1 MPFNFD
7 QSDNNIFFRCVEDS
21 SEAIMISDAKGVLT
35 YVNPAWTKAYGYSRE
50 EAIGKTPRLLHSGL
64 QPDDLY
70 RQMWSKILD
79 PQVGRWN
86 GELINRAKDGSLV
99 PVFLTITP
107 YRDTSGI
114 VAGFMGIATDLTLRK
129 QLESQVA
136 HQDRLASIGML
147 ASGVAHE
154 VGTPLG
160 VVRGR
165 AEFLMMKTEDSFLKK
180 NLAVITSEIDRIS
193 KIIRSLLRISRS
205 FTEIQMNSISPRIVI
220 DEVLSLLS
228 QKLRDDD
235 IAVII
240 EVDPNLLIRA
250 DSERLSQ
257 VLLNI
262 FMNAIHAIEESKL
275 KLHKQEN
282 FLRVGALARNDNKIE
297 ILVEDSGCGIS
308 PENLRKL
315 FKPFFTTKDV
325 GQGTGL
331 GLAIVAQM
339 MREMEAS
346 IKVESVPGEGAKFT
360 MEFQAAT
367 AKP

>member
-1 MPFNFD
+1 
-7 QSDNNIFFRCVEDS
+7 
-21 SEAIMISDAKGVLT
+21 
-35 YVNPAWTKAYGYSRE
+35 
-50 EAIGKTPRLLHSGL
+50 
-64 QPDDLY
+64 
-70 RQMWSKILD
+70 
-79 PQVGRWN
+79 
-86 GELINRAKDGSLV
+86 
-99 PVFLTITP
+99 
-107 YRDTSGI
+107 
-114 VAGFMGIATDLTLRK
+114 
-129 QLESQVA
+129 
-136 HQDRLASIGML
+136 ML